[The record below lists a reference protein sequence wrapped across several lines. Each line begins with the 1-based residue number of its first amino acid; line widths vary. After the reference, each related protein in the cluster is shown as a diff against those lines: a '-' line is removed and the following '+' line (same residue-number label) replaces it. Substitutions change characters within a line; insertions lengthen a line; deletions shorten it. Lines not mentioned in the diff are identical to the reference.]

1 MTFIYIIGI
10 IFIIYLLL
18 AYNGRPSKTREIC
31 EQRYN
36 YFKNTLPNASE
47 KEWLTAVVEERFPT
61 ANSVVVSNFV
71 EQRLL
76 DIDLVIEGI
85 IIAEASGSITD
96 L

>member
-61 ANSVVVSNFV
+61 ANSGAVSQFV
-71 EQRLL
+71 EQRNL
-76 DIDLVIEGI
+76 DIDLIIEGI

>member
-10 IFIIYLLL
+10 VFIIYLLL
-18 AYNGRPSKTREIC
+18 AYNGRPSKTRDVC
-31 EQRYN
+31 YQRYN

-47 KEWLTAVVEERFPT
+47 KEWVTAVVEERFPT
-61 ANSVVVSNFV
+61 ANNGVVSQFV
-71 EQRLL
+71 EQRNF
-76 DIDLVIEGI
+76 DIDLIIEGI